1 MSAWKNRETGRRG
14 RARVETRSQFDERHY
29 DDEFDMRSMRRS
41 SRSERPD
48 TRIERLTRTATSIG
62 GDRARYSENEGDLE
76 AVADELDRLLSTGDS
91 APRKR
96 YERMREE
103 SGVDQPRA
111 RTRKSLPK
119 RDSRSRTSPD
129 EDHLGQVI
137 GALER
142 LDRKVQSLSSDNEPL
157 RDRPQAG
164 RNTRQ
169 RVEDDQY
176 FDDKYHEDHLGPMDD
191 YESASDYDDHDDQ
204 HDAGYDDEPRRR
216 ARPRSERRREHSSD
230 HFYKDL
236 GRRIDS
242 LRRPQE
248 EAFDLVRE
256 ELGSL
261 RSDLGGISQGT
272 QQKVSRQNAE
282 LRRLSSMVERLRTD
296 KVDDQFA
303 REIRREVSELKS
315 IVGQTNVEGAL
326 QTLEHGYAHILQRL
340 DELSRSTIDPRV
352 MRGVT
357 VRLNE
362 IEDAFAA
369 LPRSEQM
376 IVLEQRVVEI
386 SERMEELLQRKGH
399 AEIEPL
405 RSELQDVR
413 RFVEQIDVSA
423 ILDGIDDRMKF
434 VSGRLDDLELLARE
448 QRGLDT
454 RLSAVED
461 RMPAPEVLGR
471 LQGRLEDIAGMMS
484 DDRAAGPGPEYLG
497 NVDSQLDD
505 IVGRLDRMERTP
517 PQAPEAFSA
526 LEDRLETITAKIEA
540 IEEKTNRPAPAVD
553 AGLINSAGRAETEL
567 LSQLQSRLNDL
578 SEQLEKPSDT
588 VTTSDLDQLRQE
600 IGAMRESVATPAPTD
615 ALEMRISDLAQA
627 VERSSSGGL
636 DDTRLEQLGS
646 KVAALA
652 EQLETSSNREDDMTH
667 LASALERIESG
678 LHETQRNV
686 VGIAQKAA
694 LEAVSARPDGRSGG
708 YDDAINGLQAD
719 LKRLLDAAEGSEE
732 RTRNTFDGVQSVL
745 GSVTERLENL
755 ERTGSPVS
763 IAAAIADEDSAQAVN
778 RSSALRTELRQDSDP
793 DPDRP
798 AERTRDRKADF
809 IAAARRAAQAASAE
823 AAELDAKSPRSFF
836 TKSEPLG
843 KERASWLRKVLNRG
857 KKPAEDASG
866 TETVSDDA
874 VEREDVI
881 YASGPDNILAGD
893 RPAPEDAPATGGGRG
908 RRRALLFAAAAVV
921 LAIGTLQIFK
931 MATAPTVDNKQIA
944 EVTESQTLAP
954 APSDLVAEDTNSTV
968 ASGER
973 QNDAAEATPSLVSAE
988 QPRAPAPQLVEA
1000 AQAPVVSE
1008 DVKSTGP
1015 VSLPETKAPIAQMTP
1030 PSTSPVPPPAAA
1042 VPAQAGPELAFA
1054 PPTGASTKFSADVS
1068 GPAES
1073 FETRVPSPAAP
1084 ATEGALPASLITNL
1098 PPEAVGSIA
1107 LRSAAASGN
1116 SAAEFLVG
1124 VKYTEGGTIA
1134 ADLTEAAK
1142 WYQKAADKGLAPAQY
1157 RLASLY
1163 EKGRGVEKDI
1173 PKAKD
1178 WYIRASEAGN
1188 AKAMHNLAVLY
1199 AEGAGGTPDF
1209 KDAAKWFEAAANFGV
1224 KDSLFNLGILY
1235 ARGLGVEK
1243 DLAASYKWFAIAAEQ
1258 GDRDA
1263 AKKRDDVANSMD
1275 QATLAAARLMVE
1287 NFKIQTPLPGANK
1300 VVTDPEWAT
1309 SPTQATK
1316 ASTGVGPIVDYES
1329 MVLEAQTQ
1337 LNKLGFDTGTP
1348 DGQMGPRTRSA
1359 ISAFQRSLGLTETG
1373 SVDAALL
1380 KELNGQSI

>member
-14 RARVETRSQFDERHY
+14 RARVESRSQFDERHFDDDY
-29 DDEFDMRSMRRS
+29 DSRPMRRP
-41 SRSERPD
+41 SRGERPD

-62 GDRARYSENEGDLE
+62 GGRMGHSENEDELE
-76 AVADELDRLLSTGDS
+76 AVADELDRLLNTGDR

-96 YERMREE
+96 HERMRGEAAP
-103 SGVDQPRA
+103 DQQPRA
-111 RTRKSLPK
+111 RSRRRIPTRENTP
-119 RDSRSRTSPD
+119 PAEPV
-129 EDHLGQVI
+129 EDRLGQVI

-142 LDRKVQSLSSDNEPL
+142 LDRKVQGLSSDNEPF
-157 RDRPQAG
+157 REEPRAR
-164 RNTRQ
+164 RNDRQ
-169 RVEDDQY
+169 RVEDDHY
-176 FDDKYHEDHLGPMDD
+176 MDD
-191 YESASDYDDHDDQ
+191 GYEEDDFDPVDEYEQLASDYHDGDDKLDS
-204 HDAGYDDEPRRR
+204 GYDDEPRRR
-216 ARPRSERRREHSSD
+216 ARPQSRRRRENPSEHL
-230 HFYKDL
+230 YKDL

-272 QQKVSRQNAE
+272 HQKVSRQNAE
-282 LRRLSSMVERLRTD
+282 LRRLSSMVERLRAD

-315 IVGQTNVEGAL
+315 IVGRTNVEGAL

-357 VRLNE
+357 ARLNE

-405 RSELQDVR
+405 RSELQEVR
-413 RFVEQIDVSA
+413 RYVEQIDVSA
-423 ILDGIDDRMKF
+423 LLEGIDDRMKF
-434 VSGRLDDLELLARE
+434 VSGRLDDLEVLARE

-461 RMPAPEVLGR
+461 RMPAPEVLSR

-484 DDRAAGPGPEYLG
+484 DDRAAGPGPDYLG
-497 NVDSQLDD
+497 NVDTQLDD

-517 PQAPEAFSA
+517 AETPEAFSA
-526 LEDRLETITAKIEA
+526 LESRLETITAKIEA
-540 IEEKTNRPAPAVD
+540 IEEKTNQPVSAFDVD
-553 AGLINSAGRAETEL
+553 LINAAGRTDTEL
-567 LSQLQSRLNDL
+567 LTQLQSRLNDL
-578 SEQLEKPSDT
+578 SEQLEKPKDT
-588 VTTSDLDQLRQE
+588 VTTSDLDKLRQE
-600 IGAMRESVATPAPTD
+600 IGAMRESVAAPAPTD

-627 VERSSSGGL
+627 VERSGGGL
-636 DDTRLEQLGS
+636 DDTRLEHLGS

-652 EQLETSSNREDDMTH
+652 EQLETSSTRENDMTH
-667 LASALERIESG
+667 LASALERIEKG
-678 LHETQRNV
+678 LHETQRDV
-686 VGIAQKAA
+686 VEIAQKAA
-694 LEAVSARPDGRSGG
+694 LEAVSARPDGRPSE
-708 YDDAINGLQAD
+708 YDDAIDGLQGD

-755 ERTGSPVS
+755 ERTGSPAS
-763 IAAAIADEDSAQAVN
+763 FAPADADEDRMRPAN
-778 RSSALRTELRQDSDP
+778 RSGALRTELREDP

-798 AERTRDRKADF
+798 TERTRDRKADF

-836 TKSEPLG
+836 SKSEPLG

-857 KKPAEDASG
+857 KNPADTSEEAEVASDAA
-866 TETVSDDA
+866 VAQDD
-874 VEREDVI
+874 VV
-881 YASGPDNILAGD
+881 YASGPDSILAGD
-893 RPAPEDAPATGGGRG
+893 RPAPKDDAPSTGGG

-931 MATAPTVDNKQIA
+931 MATAPAVNEKQVA
-944 EVTESQTLAP
+944 EVTESQTLSP
-954 APSDLVAEDTNSTV
+954 APSDLIAEGANSTAVNSAQQSV
-968 ASGER
+968 AVEPT
-973 QNDAAEATPSLVSAE
+973 TPPAIVES
-988 QPRAPAPQLVEA
+988 PRAVTPPSVEA
-1000 AQAPVVSE
+1000 VQAPVVSE
-1008 DVKSTGP
+1008 DVDASGP
-1015 VSLPETKAPIAQMTP
+1015 VSGAETMP
-1030 PSTSPVPPPAAA
+1030 PVAEGTSSPASPTTSVPPP
-1042 VPAQAGPELAFA
+1042 AGPELAFA
-1054 PPTGASTKFSADVS
+1054 PPAGASTKFSADAS
-1068 GPAES
+1068 GPGRS
-1073 FETRVPSPAAP
+1073 FEAPVSSPATPTAP
-1084 ATEGALPASLITNL
+1084 TAEGALPASLVTNL

-1116 SAAEFLVG
+1116 PAAEFLVG

-1163 EKGRGVEKDI
+1163 EKGRGVDKDI

-1178 WYIRASEAGN
+1178 WYIKASEAGN

-1287 NFKIQTPLPGANK
+1287 NFKIQSPSSDANK
-1300 VVTDPEWAT
+1300 VVTDPDWAAT
-1309 SPTQATK
+1309 PTQATK

-1337 LNKLGFDTGTP
+1337 LNNLGFDTGTP

-1359 ISAFQRSLGLTETG
+1359 IRAFQRSLGLTETG
-1373 SVDAALL
+1373 SVDAALV
-1380 KELNGQSI
+1380 KELKGQSI